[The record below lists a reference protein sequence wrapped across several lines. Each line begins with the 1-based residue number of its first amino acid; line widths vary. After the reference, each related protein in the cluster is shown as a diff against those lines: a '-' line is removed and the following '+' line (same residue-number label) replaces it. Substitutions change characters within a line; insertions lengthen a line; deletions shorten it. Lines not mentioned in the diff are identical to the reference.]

1 MYRYLRASE
10 RKEIPF
16 IRLHF
21 TDHMNVNWKSCWKSK
36 SREKKKKKNIKCWC
50 CCYYYYCYQKWKKQC
65 RISVFLLCGRL
76 YVMYLCI
83 TCGLHFARCLSHEMK
98 QFLVTK
104 GFVSESCCCQD
115 AISWTLSHLFSITNP
130 FTHKA
135 AITKLEVVSTLLISL
150 LGSELNV
157 SIK

>member
-1 MYRYLRASE
+1 MHLNARRFLSFVYILQTTWMSIENPVENPNLGR
-10 RKEIPF
+10 
-16 IRLHF
+16 
-21 TDHMNVNWKSCWKSK
+21 
-36 SREKKKKKNIKCWC
+36 KKKKKNIKCWC